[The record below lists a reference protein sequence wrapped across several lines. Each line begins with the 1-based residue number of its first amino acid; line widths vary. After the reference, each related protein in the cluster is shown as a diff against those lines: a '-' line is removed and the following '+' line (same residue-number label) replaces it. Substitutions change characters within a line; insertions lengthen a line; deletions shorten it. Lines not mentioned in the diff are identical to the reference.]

1 MKKLALLLV
10 LALALV
16 PVLASCNNSEAAETE
31 TETAAETVY
40 VPEELSFTDL
50 YKTDYAELDNEV
62 FNLAEGKALEGLM
75 NTTYSHTAGDLLV
88 FYGTTYNSGDTK
100 IAAYNVKT
108 GEVVYKLVYEEA
120 GAEVTT
126 TATISSYNGVAF
138 IIEKKDVTSLVSATT
153 TTTYTLYDATAT
165 QLATKENT
173 TFEISSLANDLIAID
188 GKVYSVEDDELNELF
203 ELGMKKIPYCSVL
216 TDKYNYEF
224 SDDKVLVYDQEF
236 DLVTYTKGDAN
247 ADDTSFFVLNNGNI
261 LVINYYELLDEAEEY
276 DFAVGIEKYNV
287 DHFVFDVESGE
298 STYYELDFVVQYAVS
313 GYSYPEF
320 NKLLEE
326 GVIENLAYVTPIIN
340 KTLSDSMEDC
350 DLVNLSNELVILAT
364 IEDIIPN
371 QENTM
376 PEPIAED
383 RYLIS
388 NVAGQQFLIDGNGKI
403 LGEVSADV
411 SDDLSYAYNDVFA
424 SLFVDNLGNVYDYD
438 LNKLFNYKTGDYE
451 CLDGLL
457 FRTKDGTSYAV
468 LTKTGFVSLSIDPSV
483 VQSYYTEGD
492 AICFYTYEE
501 INGEYGNYTTLV
513 NEAGSVIL
521 KIQTGSKAVANGYA
535 YTYIEGTHSSE
546 AGILIT
552 VRIDTTT
559 DEYDNYGYYM
569 GTTTTTTYKTYF
581 CADNVPA

>member
-16 PVLASCNNSEAAETE
+16 PVLAACNNGEVAETE
-31 TETAAETVY
+31 TETEAETVF

-50 YKTDYAELDNEV
+50 YKTDYALLEEEI
-62 FNLAEGKALEGLM
+62 FNLAEGKVLDGLT
-75 NTTYSHTAGDLLV
+75 NATYSHTAGDLLV
-88 FYGTTYNSGDTK
+88 FYGTTHNSGDTK

-173 TFEISSLANDLIAID
+173 SFDISSLENGLIAID
-188 GKVYSVEDDELNELF
+188 GKVYAIEEDELKELF
-203 ELGMKKIPYCSVL
+203 DLGMKEIPFCDIL

-224 SDDKVLVYDQEF
+224 TSDKVLVYDQEF
-236 DLVTYTKGDAN
+236 NLVTYAKGDPN
-247 ADDTSFFVLNNGNI
+247 AYDVEFYVLNNGNI
-261 LVINYYELLDEAEEY
+261 LFINIYELLDEAEEY
-276 DFAVGIEKYNV
+276 DFAVGLEKYNV

-298 STYYELDFVVQYAVS
+298 STYYELGFVIQYAVN
-313 GYSYPEF
+313 GYSFDEF
-320 NKLLEE
+320 NDIFVEDA
-326 GVIENLAYVTPIIN
+326 IENLAYVSPIVN
-340 KTLSDSMEDC
+340 KTLSESMEDC
-350 DLVNLSNELVILAT
+350 DLVNLSNELVIIGM
-364 IEDIIPN
+364 IEDVIPN
-371 QENTM
+371 QDNTM
-376 PEPIAED
+376 PQPIAED

-403 LGEVSADV
+403 LGEVTADV
-411 SDDLSYAYNDVFA
+411 SDELSYAYADVFA

-438 LNKLFNYKTGDYE
+438 LNKLFNIDNGDYE
-451 CLDGLL
+451 CLEGLL
-457 FRTKDGTSYAV
+457 FRTKDSTAYAI
-468 LTKTGFVSLSIDPSV
+468 LTKTGFVSLNIDPTT

-501 INGEYGNYTTLV
+501 INGEYANYVTLV
-513 NEAGSVIL
+513 NEAGSVVL
-521 KIQTGSKAVANGYA
+521 KLQTGSKSTGNGYV
-535 YTYIEGTHSSE
+535 YTSIEGINSSD
-546 AGILIT
+546 AGILIS
-552 VRIDTTT
+552 VRVDTTV
-559 DEYDNYGYYM
+559 DEYDNYGYYI